1 MPFGLMYVH
10 AYSIGSV
17 DINTHIRRPESSAIH
32 KRRSARGIGLRE
44 DCIAQGKSSTRS
56 RPEHHFDFDKESV
69 QIWLLLAEAKNLNR
83 GRRLMADK
91 ATRGSNFLRLTN
103 DFGYYSCAVT

>member
-17 DINTHIRRPESSAIH
+17 DINTHIRRPKSSAIH

-56 RPEHHFDFDKESV
+56 RPRTSFRLRQGINSNMTILGRGEEFES
-69 QIWLLLAEAKNLNR
+69 W
-83 GRRLMADK
+83 
-91 ATRGSNFLRLTN
+91 S
-103 DFGYYSCAVT
+103 AVDG